1 MFVKIEIVYFN
12 AGGGHRAAAKALENE
27 FTSRGEEVILTNL
40 FDVIDVK
47 KLFQKI
53 TGKNHEDVYN
63 KVLAS
68 GFTIGLGPQLKVLQA
83 FIKTQKNSLVRKL
96 RKHWS
101 ETQPDIVIS
110 VIPNFNRALSESLS
124 GPLITILTDMAD
136 LPPHFWIEP
145 DLPNQHVI
153 CGTEMAAAQAIVAGV
168 PTSRVHRVQGMILR
182 PAFYE
187 ERESIRNESPVG
199 FVMFGGIGSKDMIP
213 IAKKLHDCRLI
224 LVCGKNEKL
233 VQKLLRLGN
242 PKHQVVGFSD
252 RIPELM
258 ASADYFI
265 GKPGPGSISEAVQMG
280 LPVIVPLNAF
290 TMPQERWNC
299 KWVIENNLGL
309 VVKNFKNI
317 DFAVSAILEDLDRL
331 KTSVSAVQNTAILE
345 IPDVVTAIKNV
356 T

>member
-1 MFVKIEIVYFN
+1 
-12 AGGGHRAAAKALENE
+12 
-27 FTSRGEEVILTNL
+27 
-40 FDVIDVK
+40 
-47 KLFQKI
+47 
-53 TGKNHEDVYN
+53 
-63 KVLAS
+63 
-68 GFTIGLGPQLKVLQA
+68 
-83 FIKTQKNSLVRKL
+83 
-96 RKHWS
+96 
-101 ETQPDIVIS
+101 
-110 VIPNFNRALSESLS
+110 
-124 GPLITILTDMAD
+124 
-136 LPPHFWIEP
+136 
-145 DLPNQHVI
+145 
-153 CGTEMAAAQAIVAGV
+153 
-168 PTSRVHRVQGMILR
+168 MILR

>member
-1 MFVKIEIVYFN
+1 VKIEIIYFN

-27 FTSRGEEVILTNL
+27 FTARGEQVLLTNL

-47 KLFQKI
+47 KLFQKV

-83 FIKTQKNSLVRKL
+83 FIKTQKNSLVKKL

-110 VIPNFNRALSESLS
+110 VIPNFNRSLGESLS

-182 PAFYE
+182 PEFYSPR
-187 ERESIRNESPVG
+187 ERVPNKSPVG
-199 FVMFGGIGSKDMIP
+199 FVMFGGIGSKDMVP
-213 IAKKLHDCRLI
+213 IAKKLHDCQLI
-224 LVCGKNEKL
+224 LICGKNETLRKKL
-233 VQKLLRLGN
+233 VDLGN
-242 PKHQVVGFSD
+242 PHHRIFGFTD
-252 RIPELM
+252 QIPELM
-258 ASADYFI
+258 ASCDYFI

-299 KWVIENNLGL
+299 KWISDLNLGL
-309 VVKNFKNI
+309 VVKNFKRI
-317 DFAVSAILEDLDRL
+317 DWAVDELLNDLDRM
-331 KTSVSAVQNTAILE
+331 KTAVSAVQNTAIQE